1 VTETQFSASPLP
13 PRSAG
18 AERMARCRRRRQK
31 GMRCLMIEVRETEV
45 DVLIRRRLLAVE
57 SRHDKAAVRRALYRF
72 FDATLR

>member
-1 VTETQFSASPLP
+1 VTEAQPSAVPPP

-31 GMRCLMIEVRETEV
+31 GMRCLMIELRETEV

-57 SRHDKAAVRRALYRF
+57 SRHDKAAVRHARYQFLDDALR
-72 FDATLR
+72 